1 MRAVVFEPDSTL
13 LLRELPSPVA
23 TGECVIRVSA
33 AGICGTDLELL
44 RGYAGFSG
52 VPGHEFV
59 GVVEKAPPGD
69 ARWIGR
75 RVAGEL
81 TVGCGECF
89 GCRAAGRGH
98 CDAPTVLG
106 INGRDVCA
114 FDCTPADI
122 AAFWR
127 RFRDFVAGW
136 QDPAAPFVARLR
148 PGRITFP
155 GDYDHLARLGEWSDG
170 DDPEAGGNW

>member
-1 MRAVVFEPDSTL
+1 MRAIVLDTDGRLS
-13 LLRELPSPVA
+13 LRERPKPSAGP
-23 TGECVIRVSA
+23 ECVIRVSA

-59 GVVEKAPPGD
+59 GIVEKAPPGD

-98 CDAPTVLG
+98 CDVRTVLG
-106 INGRDVCA
+106 IIGRD
-114 FDCTPADI
+114 
-122 AAFWR
+122 
-127 RFRDFVAGW
+127 G
-136 QDPAAPFVARLR
+136 
-148 PGRITFP
+148 
-155 GDYDHLARLGEWSDG
+155 
-170 DDPEAGGNW
+170 